1 MTTSN
6 GHGDKSSSPPSPPP
20 HPTELVTCRSGET
33 IEQFGQWID
42 AQLAVLERQQERF
55 VRPRTRAERAGR

>member
-20 HPTELVTCRSGET
+20 QPTELATCRSVET

-42 AQLAVLERQQERF
+42 AQLEVLERQQERF
-55 VRPRTRAERAGR
+55 VTPRTRTDRAGR

>member
-20 HPTELVTCRSGET
+20 RPAELATCRTAET
-33 IEQFGQWID
+33 FEQFGQWLD

-55 VRPRTRAERAGR
+55 VRTRTRAERAGR